1 MPPALNRSS
10 SAAAA
15 AANAKMYSAQG
26 PHVVGLDE
34 IEALKA
40 SANNLFVEGKF
51 GQAIIGY
58 SYAIKQMAGL
68 IVPSARRASTN
79 LDSPSAVASAVRDAK
94 PDPRTAQLA
103 AILYSNRAAA
113 YLKLEKYDKVSYCLL
128 AVLLTYPHSSSPPPC
143 VAGPTQQAAV
153 DAGAAAGIDAS
164 NFKAWLR
171 KAMAH
176 KELGQWYDCHVACKA
191 ALRLEPANEN
201 ARSLFEESQFKMGS
215 VPQHPAPQPQAA
227 PAPQPS
233 SKRFGLFGRR

>member
-1 MPPALNRSS
+1 
-10 SAAAA
+10 
-15 AANAKMYSAQG
+15 
-26 PHVVGLDE
+26 
-34 IEALKA
+34 
-40 SANNLFVEGKF
+40 
-51 GQAIIGY
+51 Y

-113 YLKLEKYDKVSYCLL
+113 YLKLEKYDKIAMHFRPPLSLPPAHEARLRSLSLTLNFTILPFLPYSQLRCLIGL
-128 AVLLTYPHSSSPPPC
+128 PAFLLTFPHSPSPPPC

-191 ALRLEPANEN
+191 ALRLEPANED

-215 VPQHPAPQPQAA
+215 MPQQPAPQPQAA

-233 SKRFGLFGRR
+233 SERFGLFGRR

>member
-1 MPPALNRSS
+1 
-10 SAAAA
+10 
-15 AANAKMYSAQG
+15 
-26 PHVVGLDE
+26 
-34 IEALKA
+34 
-40 SANNLFVEGKF
+40 
-51 GQAIIGY
+51 Y

-113 YLKLEKYDKVSYCLL
+113 YLKLEKYDKLPFPLPHCLACVSSDLSAFLL
-128 AVLLTYPHSSSPPPC
+128 SLSLRG
-143 VAGPTQQAAV
+143 GPTQQAAV

-191 ALRLEPANEN
+191 ALRLEPANED

>member
-15 AANAKMYSAQG
+15 AAPANAKMYSAQG
-26 PHVVGLDE
+26 PHVVGLEE

-113 YLKLEKYDKVSYCLL
+113 YLKLEKYDK
-128 AVLLTYPHSSSPPPC
+128 
-143 VAGPTQQAAV
+143 AAL
-153 DAGAAAGIDAS
+153 DAGAASVIDGS

-176 KELGQWYDCHVACKA
+176 KEVGQWYECHMACKA
-191 ALRLEPANEN
+191 ATRLEPGNED
-201 ARSLFEESQFKMGS
+201 ARSLFEESQYKMGS
-215 VPQHPAPQPQAA
+215 VPHAPAPQPQ
-227 PAPQPS
+227 PVLESQPS
-233 SKRFGLFGRR
+233 KKKFGLFGRR

>member
-1 MPPALNRSS
+1 
-10 SAAAA
+10 
-15 AANAKMYSAQG
+15 
-26 PHVVGLDE
+26 
-34 IEALKA
+34 
-40 SANNLFVEGKF
+40 
-51 GQAIIGY
+51 Y

-113 YLKLEKYDKVSYCLL
+113 YLKLEKYDK
-128 AVLLTYPHSSSPPPC
+128 
-143 VAGPTQQAAV
+143 AAV
-153 DAGAAAGIDAS
+153 DAGAAAVIDAS

-191 ALRLEPANEN
+191 ALRLEPANED
-201 ARSLFEESQFKMGS
+201 ARSLLEESQFKMGS

>member
-15 AANAKMYSAQG
+15 AASAKMYSAQG

-113 YLKLEKYDKVSYCLL
+113 YLKLEKYDK
-128 AVLLTYPHSSSPPPC
+128 
-143 VAGPTQQAAV
+143 AAV

-191 ALRLEPANEN
+191 ALRLEPANED

-215 VPQHPAPQPQAA
+215 VPQHPPPSHRQRRRHSPLDKDVVKGGLQAVHGDDMIRPDKVA
-227 PAPQPS
+227 
-233 SKRFGLFGRR
+233 RRALG